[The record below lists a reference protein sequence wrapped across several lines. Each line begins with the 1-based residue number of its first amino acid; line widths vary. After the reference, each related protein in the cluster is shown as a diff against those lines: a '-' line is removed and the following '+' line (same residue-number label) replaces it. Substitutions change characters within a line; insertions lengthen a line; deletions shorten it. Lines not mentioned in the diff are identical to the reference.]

1 MSVNRGVFV
10 YLNEAELSASL
21 ERARKN
27 AARLTTQMDQIADKA
42 NPEFQRLEAQL
53 QKTNTKIGDMSKQ
66 LDGKLGPSLKQI
78 QGLVQKAWNEL
89 ANIPV
94 GTPEWN
100 KKMAEFKNLNTEF
113 IKIKEQVGGVGKAFE
128 SFASKVKTVAFG
140 VLIGNTVEA
149 ALSSFQTYISGMV
162 QGAAKISD
170 ELADIQKTTGLTT
183 AEVKELNKEL
193 QKIDTRTSVSDLRQI
208 AAVGGQ
214 FGVAQSDLADFVKAV
229 DKINVAL
236 GDEFGGGA
244 ENVAA
249 QLSKLRNIFTDI
261 KSDSIDKDLLN
272 IGNAIN
278 ALGNDGAATADVVAD
293 FANRI
298 AGVGV
303 PLGLTTG
310 QVLGISATLQELGV
324 TAERGGTAVSKI
336 LQKMTINVAD
346 FAKIAGVSTREF
358 SDLLNNDLFKAFELV
373 VQGSSKAGEGA
384 TIMAKLLKDAEL
396 QGSGAS
402 EVFLKLSQ
410 NTAMMAQKVDLAGKS
425 LKSTDS
431 ILQEFNSK
439 NNNTAAQIEKLQ
451 KVFAG
456 YFTGLNSL
464 VEGTVATLSRW
475 LLVEEDEIA
484 MLEQTR
490 QGLDLNLRA
499 LQDVNLSSEARV
511 MLIEETNAKYG
522 EYLPSLLNEQTSL
535 EEINRLQTESNKL
548 LMTKILTMS
557 YEKELTKLLQEQA
570 SAYQQV
576 AQAQINQAK
585 LNTPTF
591 TATGNTASEADFLR
605 KQAKLTEDIY
615 SQMPGKIDKQIAD
628 LREKF
633 KRLAELAGLAF
644 EDLFGSKVGATP
656 GKKNIIGSILPDGD
670 IQKQAKA
677 KGEKY
682 ADVLLEAIKDGLD
695 AKQAV
700 YGTML
705 SGINTQF
712 DIAGLLLKG
721 QLAQNLIDEEE
732 YAGRIEALEI
742 SRASAKLAAAK
753 SQDEI
758 NKQAAKDVG
767 DFQIAYDNK
776 VYDAKIRNNKA
787 LEASNKELQKSTK
800 TAAQETYEDM
810 QKIVAVVQ
818 IATDVLQAIMGSVF
832 DSIAEKDAQNLA
844 EFRENQSERA
854 DLLDRQFEARIIT
867 EDEYN
872 REKLKIEIETKKK
885 EAEAAVKERKMK
897 QDAFLRDKA
906 FRISSAIMNTA
917 LAISAAMTAIPFN
930 PLNAILAGATGL
942 AQVGII
948 AAQKMPSF
956 GKGGTLP
963 GNTYHSDSTG
973 GLYVYDPRSKQV
985 VATVE
990 SDEEV
995 TNRRSSKKY
1004 RSLLKAVNADDPQAI
1019 SNWFKSQPQFTM
1031 AKYQEAT
1038 GRSRTTTGDV
1048 FFDSE
1053 GISSAVQQNTRD
1065 RAYATRYMVNG
1076 IVTGIANVQFSKSR
1090 KL

>member
-66 LDGKLGPSLKQI
+66 LTGQLGPSMKQN
-78 QGLVQKAWNEL
+78 QALVSKTWNEL
-89 ANIPV
+89 INIPV

-100 KKMAEFKNLNTEF
+100 RKMSEFKKLNTEF
-113 IKIKEQVGGVGKAFE
+113 IRIKEQVGGVGKTFE

-373 VQGSSKAGEGA
+373 VQGSTKAGEGA
-384 TIMAKLLKDAEL
+384 TIMANLLKDAEL

-499 LQDVNLSSEARV
+499 LQDVNLSTEARV

-605 KQAKLTEDIY
+605 QQAKLTEDIY

-644 EDLFGSKVGATP
+644 EDLFGSKGGATP

-682 ADVLLEAIKDGLD
+682 ADVLLEAIKGGLD
-695 AKQAV
+695 EKQAV

-705 SGINTQF
+705 GGINTQF

-732 YAGRIEALEI
+732 YAGRMEALEI
-742 SRASAKLAAAK
+742 SRAAAKLAAAK
-753 SQDEI
+753 SQAET

-776 VYDAKIRNNKA
+776 VYDSRIRTNKA
-787 LEASNKELQKSTK
+787 LENATKQSVDKVKLNMQEVNNIIQASGQ
-800 TAAQETYEDM
+800 
-810 QKIVAVVQ
+810 
-818 IATDVLQAIMGSVF
+818 VLQNILGAVF
-832 DSIAEKDAQNLA
+832 DGIAQKDENNIAA
-844 EFRENQSERA
+844 FRENQQEKQT
-854 DLLDRQFEARIIT
+854 LLQRQLDAQLIT
-867 EDEYN
+867 QEEYN
-872 REKLKIEIETKKK
+872 RESQKLEIESRI
-885 EAEAAVKERKMK
+885 KERKAK
-897 QDAFLRDKA
+897 QEAFLRDKSA
-906 FRISSAIMNTA
+906 RIASAIMNTA
-917 LAISAAMTAIPFN
+917 LAVTAALTSVPFN
-930 PLNAILAGATGL
+930 PLNAFIAGATGL

-990 SDEEV
+990 SEEEV

-1004 RSLLKAVNADDPQAI
+1004 RSLLKAVNADDPTAI